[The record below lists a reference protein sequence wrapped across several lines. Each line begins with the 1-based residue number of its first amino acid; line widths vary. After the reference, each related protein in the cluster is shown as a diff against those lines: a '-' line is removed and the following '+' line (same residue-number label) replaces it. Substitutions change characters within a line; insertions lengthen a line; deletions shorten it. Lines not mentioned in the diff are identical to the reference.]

1 MGSMYRRS
9 RRRPLPPYW
18 PPPSAGASRYR
29 PPYAGYPPRNRS
41 AEIITISVLVAAFL
55 LLGLG
60 GLLWAIDARLA
71 LGPTPTPTPTLRPTL
86 TATPDFRSTQVVED
100 FLTQRAMQ
108 LAQAPVAI
116 TPTPAAVAGAPA
128 ATLSLVPEV
137 APVVGSV
144 TPSSVMLPGVIAPG
158 APESGDITPTPP
170 EAAEQP
176 LATASAT
183 PNTLAV
189 PIVVGGESPLP
200 TPAPPPDVP
209 PEAPPPT
216 PTPMPVEAPTAT
228 PTATLPP
235 ATFTPGP
242 PTPSPTPTA
251 TGLPYVVNRLRA
263 YVGSTAANVYFG
275 PSTIY
280 TLTGTIDAN
289 TEVNLIGRNPS
300 GEWVYVCCRNN
311 EPVWA
316 RQYDIRPKDN
326 DLQPGAEEDANPDD
340 VRWLSV
346 QPAPSSVRTLP
357 VPTPIPAGYYPLPYY
372 SRAGNGRLPSLPNQP
387 FNSNAWPSVA
397 QAGQALVSAP
407 AVGLSSVLVGSADNH
422 LYSFDRLNGN
432 QRWRVNLERPVRV
445 SPIIYDDEIF
455 VVDETGLMRAF
466 EDHGNDAVQIWSASA
481 GQPPLTSFN
490 VYSDT
495 LFLAVGQPGTSH
507 QLLSID
513 RDTGERIRSFDV
525 TGPGLRYPV
534 IGDQLVY
541 AADGL
546 LWALDVFDGSIV
558 WSRTDIQNFTAGPIY
573 ATPGVVGLAEL
584 YVVDGNN
591 RIFCLDANTGVE
603 LWNFDNGEAA
613 TSLGLTD
620 AALIVAGNGYVK
632 AISRESV
639 TQLWRT
645 GVGGTVLG
653 SPMSDASHVMALTQ
667 GGNLTY
673 LDPATGST
681 LVSFVIP
688 VQAGGA
694 AAVSESWFFIPGTDG
709 RMYAVQGTP

>member
-1 MGSMYRRS
+1 MYRRS
-9 RRRPLPPYW
+9 RRRPLPPYG
-18 PPPSAGASRYR
+18 PPLSAGDPRYR
-29 PPYAGYPPRNRS
+29 RPAAGYPPRNRS

-60 GLLWAIDARLA
+60 GILWAIDARLA

-86 TATPDFRSTQVVED
+86 TTTPDFRSTQVVED

-116 TPTPAAVAGAPA
+116 TPTPAAVAIAPE
-128 ATLSLVPEV
+128 ATPSL
-137 APVVGSV
+137 APVIESA
-144 TPSSVMLPGVIAPG
+144 TPNSVMLPGVIAPG
-158 APESGDITPTPP
+158 EPVGGDATPTLD
-170 EAAEQP
+170 AAEQP
-176 LATASAT
+176 AATASAT
-183 PNTLAV
+183 PNTLSV
-189 PIVVGGESPLP
+189 PMLVGGESPLP
-200 TPAPPPDVP
+200 TPTLPPAAPTAAPPTL
-209 PEAPPPT
+209 T
-216 PTPMPVEAPTAT
+216 PVPVEAPTAT
-228 PTATLPP
+228 PTATFPP
-235 ATFTPGP
+235 VTFTPGA

-263 YVGSTAANVYFG
+263 YVGSVAANVYFG

-289 TEVNLIGRNPS
+289 AEVNLIGRNPS

-316 RQYDIRPKDN
+316 RQYDIRPRNN
-326 DLQPGAEEDANPDD
+326 DLQPGADEDTNPND

-357 VPTPIPAGYYPLPYY
+357 LPTPIPAGYYPLPFY
-372 SRAGNGRLPSLPNQP
+372 SRAGNGRLPSLPNPP
-387 FNSNAWPSVA
+387 FNPNAWQSVA

-407 AVGLSSVLVGSADNH
+407 AVSTDSVVVGSADNH

-432 QRWRVNLERPVRV
+432 QRWRVNLGQKVRV
-445 SPIIYDDEIF
+445 SPIIYDGEIF
-455 VVDETGLMRAF
+455 IVDETGVMRAYQ
-466 EDHGNDAVQIWSASA
+466 DHGNDAVQLWSTPA

-490 VYSDT
+490 VFSDT
-495 LFLAVGQPGTSH
+495 LFLAVGQGITGH
-507 QLLSID
+507 QLLAID
-513 RDTGERIRSFDV
+513 RDTGALMRSFPPNGAN
-525 TGPGLRYPV
+525 GPGMRYPV

-541 AADGL
+541 VADGS
-546 LWALDVFDGSIV
+546 LWALDVFDGSTV

-573 ATPGVVGLAEL
+573 ATPGVAGLAEL
-584 YVVDGNN
+584 YVVDGSN

-613 TSLGLTD
+613 TSLGLTS

-639 TQLWRT
+639 TQLWRA

-653 SPMSDASHVMALTQ
+653 SPMSDAARVMVLTQ
-667 GGNLTY
+667 GGNWTY

-681 LVSFVIP
+681 LVSLVIP
-688 VQAGGA
+688 AAAGGA
-694 AAVSESWFFIPGTDG
+694 AAVSESWLFFPGTDG